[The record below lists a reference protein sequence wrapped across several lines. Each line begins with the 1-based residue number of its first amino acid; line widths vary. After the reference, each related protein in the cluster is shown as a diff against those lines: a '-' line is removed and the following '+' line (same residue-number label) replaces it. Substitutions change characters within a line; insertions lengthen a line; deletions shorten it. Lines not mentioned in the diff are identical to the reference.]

1 MSTHFDELKK
11 QIADTKSQHSDQ
23 DEVRNLQNTVLHLQC
38 RSMKNNLIFTNLL
51 EQRTENVEEKLRA
64 FIYGKLGIEHH
75 IEFGS
80 VHRFG
85 KCLNDR
91 PRPIVA

>member
-23 DEVRNLQNTVLHLQC
+23 DEVLNLQNTVLDLQC

-51 EQRTENVEEKLRA
+51 EQRTKNVEEKLRA
-64 FIYGKLGIEHH
+64 FIYEKLGIEQH
-75 IEFGS
+75 IDFGN
-80 VHRFG
+80 VHRFR
-85 KCLNDR
+85 KPSNDR